1 MRDNLKPGIHHDNW
15 LDQSQS
21 RLVNVE
27 VRPYSLKELC
37 RLYRLTYKT
46 MHTCIAHFVQQLGP
60 KKGRFYNVKQVE
72 IIFIHMG
79 IPYSIHEK

>member
-1 MRDNLKPGIHHDNW
+1 MREVLKPAIHHGNW
-15 LDQSQS
+15 LDQSQ
-21 RLVNVE
+21 RLSVKVE

-37 RLYRLTYKT
+37 RLYNLSYKT
-46 MHTCIAHFVQQLGP
+46 MNTCIAPLVQELGR

-72 IIFIHMG
+72 LIFIHMG